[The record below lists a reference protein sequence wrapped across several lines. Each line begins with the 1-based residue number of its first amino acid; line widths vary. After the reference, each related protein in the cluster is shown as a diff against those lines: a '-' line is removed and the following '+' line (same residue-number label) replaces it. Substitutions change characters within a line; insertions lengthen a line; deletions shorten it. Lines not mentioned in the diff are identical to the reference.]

1 MSNSLAVQ
9 SLHRA
14 FDILEAIG
22 NSATP
27 ASLKEITEATGLPK
41 STVYRLIS
49 NLETRDYVRCD
60 NNGKYRLGFQL
71 LMMSQWAETDFEIKR
86 VARNYLESLNLFTK
100 ETVHLAIL
108 GKNRVLYVDTVD
120 SPHALR
126 MVAKIGT
133 TNSVHCTA
141 LGKALLLKH
150 SDEDISRILE
160 EQGMDKRTEYTLCTP
175 ADYLREMA
183 VVRRDGYALDN
194 RESEMD
200 SRCVGVPIFDNAGRI
215 VASISISG
223 LATRFSYDFIVN
235 EVVSKLLDS
244 TARISRTLGYT
255 GNGRNGIKD

>member
-22 NSATP
+22 NSAMP
-27 ASLKEITEATGLPK
+27 ASLKEITAATGLPK

-49 NLETRDYVRCD
+49 NLETRDYVCCD

-71 LMMSQWAETDFEIKR
+71 FMMSQWAEKDFKVKR
-86 VARNYLESLNLFTK
+86 VAKIFLESLNEFTK

-108 GKNRVLYVDTVD
+108 GKNRVLYVDTVE

-126 MVAKIGT
+126 LVAKLGS

-141 LGKALLLKH
+141 LGKVLLLKH
-150 SDEDISRILE
+150 SDEEIHGIIE
-160 EQGMDKRTEYTLCTP
+160 EQGMEKRTEYTLCTP

-183 VVRRDGYALDN
+183 VVRRQGYALDN

-200 SRCVGVPIFDNAGRI
+200 SRCVGAPIYDNTGKV
-215 VASISISG
+215 VAAISISG
-223 LATRFSYDFIVN
+223 LATRFSYDFIVK
-235 EVVSKLLDS
+235 EVVNKLFDS
-244 TARISRTLGYT
+244 TARISRVLGYV
-255 GNGRNGIKD
+255 GDVRSGMHE